1 MRNKIILQCDYCGKE
16 VERNLD
22 CGKVCCFSCK
32 EEREGKQAAKKYYK
46 LHKKK

>member
-32 EEREGKQAAKKYYK
+32 EERVRQAAKKYYK